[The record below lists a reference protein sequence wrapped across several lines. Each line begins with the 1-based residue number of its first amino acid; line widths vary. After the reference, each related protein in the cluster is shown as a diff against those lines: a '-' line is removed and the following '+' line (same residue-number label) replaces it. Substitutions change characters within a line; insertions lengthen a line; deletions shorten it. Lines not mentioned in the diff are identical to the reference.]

1 MKILVCVKQVPDTT
15 EIKIDPVTNTLIRT
29 GVPSIMNPFDAY
41 AVEQALRLKETAGGT
56 VSVVSMGPPQAKSIL
71 TDALAMGANEAYLIT
86 DRRFG
91 GSDTLATSYIL
102 SCAARQLG
110 PFDVILCGK
119 QAIDGDTGQVGP
131 EMAEHLGIAQVT
143 YVSQLR
149 PDGDRLEAVREHP
162 DRREILSASLPAV
175 ITVVKGEERPR
186 FETIRGRLKANRQE
200 IGILDRDALPVE
212 DEKIGLTGSPTKV
225 KRTFTPER
233 HADCVWIEGETA
245 KDQAKALCGA
255 LSRAHVI

>member
-41 AVEQALRLKETAGGT
+41 AVEQALRLKEAAGGT
-56 VSVVSMGPPQAKSIL
+56 VSVVSMGPPQAMSIL
-71 TDALAMGANEAYLIT
+71 TDALAMGADEAHLIT

-102 SCAARQLG
+102 SCAVRQLG

-162 DRREILSASLPAV
+162 DRQEILSVALPAV

-200 IGILDRDALPVE
+200 IGILDREALPVE

-233 HADCVWIEGETA
+233 HAECVWVEGESA
-245 KDQAKALCGA
+245 KDQAKALCQA
-255 LSRAHVI
+255 LSRTHVI

>member
-1 MKILVCVKQVPDTT
+1 MKVLVCIKQVPDTT
-15 EIKIDPVTNTLIRT
+15 EIKIDPVTNTLIRA

-41 AVEQALRLKETAGGT
+41 AIEQALRLREAAGGT
-56 VSVVSMGPPQAKSIL
+56 VTVVSMGPPQAQTIL
-71 TDALAMGANEAYLIT
+71 TDALAMGADEAYLIT

-102 SCAARQLG
+102 ASAAKTLG

-131 EMAEHLGIAQVT
+131 EMAEHLGMAQVT

-149 PDGDRLEAVREHP
+149 LDGDKLEAVREHP
-162 DRREILSASLPAV
+162 DRQEVLSVAFPAV
-175 ITVVKGEERPR
+175 ISVVKGEERPR

-212 DEKIGLTGSPTKV
+212 DERIGLNGSPTKV

-233 HADCVWIEGETA
+233 HAECVWIEGDSSKEKA
-245 KDQAKALCGA
+245 KTLCEA

>member
-1 MKILVCVKQVPDTT
+1 MNILVCVKQVPDTT
-15 EIKIDPVTNTLIRT
+15 EIKIDPATNTLIRT

-41 AVEQALRLKETAGGT
+41 AVEQALRLKEAAGGKVT
-56 VSVVSMGPPQAKSIL
+56 VISMGPPQAQTIL
-71 TDALAMGANEAYLIT
+71 TDALAMGADEACLIT

-102 SCAARQLG
+102 SCAAHCLG

-143 YVSQLR
+143 YASQLR

-162 DRREILSASLPAV
+162 DRQEILSVSLPAV
-175 ITVVKGEERPR
+175 ISVVKGEERPR

-200 IGILDRDALPVE
+200 IRILDWDVLPVE
-212 DEKIGLTGSPTKV
+212 DGRIGLTGSPTKV

-233 HADCVWIEGETA
+233 HAECVWVEGETA
-245 KDQAKALCGA
+245 REQARALCGA

>member
-41 AVEQALRLKETAGGT
+41 AVEQALRLKEAAGGT
-56 VSVVSMGPPQAKSIL
+56 VCVVSMGPPQAMSIL
-71 TDALAMGANEAYLIT
+71 TDALAMGADEAYLIT

-102 SCAARQLG
+102 SCAVRQLG

-149 PDGDRLEAVREHP
+149 PDGDCLEAVREHP
-162 DRREILSASLPAV
+162 DRQEILSVSLPAV

-200 IGILDRDALPVE
+200 IGILDREALPVE

-233 HADCVWIEGETA
+233 HAECVWIEGESA
-245 KDQAKALCGA
+245 KIQAEALCQA

>member
-15 EIKIDPVTNTLIRT
+15 EIKIDPATNTLIRT

-41 AVEQALRLKETAGGT
+41 AVEQGLRLKETTGGT
-56 VSVVSMGPPQAKSIL
+56 VTVISMGPPQARVIL
-71 TDALAMGANEAYLIT
+71 TDALAMGADEAYLIT

-102 SCAARQLG
+102 SCAARHLG

-131 EMAEHLGIAQVT
+131 EIAEHLNIAQVT
-143 YVSQLR
+143 YVSQLQ
-149 PDGDRLEAVREHP
+149 PDNGRLEAVREHP
-162 DRREILSASLPAV
+162 DRQEILSVSLPAV
-175 ITVVKGEERPR
+175 ISVVKGEERPR
-186 FETIRGRLKANRQE
+186 FETIRGRLKANQQE
-200 IGILDRDALPVE
+200 ICILDRDALPVE
-212 DEKIGLTGSPTKV
+212 DDLIGLKGSPTKV

-233 HADCVWIEGETA
+233 HAECVWITGDTA
-245 KDQAKALCGA
+245 REQAKALCGA